1 MLNIINNKKSVED
14 HQHCLKLETEIY
26 ASFLSYD
33 IKVHPRIFVE

>member
-14 HQHCLKLETEIY
+14 QPCLKLETEIY
-26 ASFLSYD
+26 ASFLSYY